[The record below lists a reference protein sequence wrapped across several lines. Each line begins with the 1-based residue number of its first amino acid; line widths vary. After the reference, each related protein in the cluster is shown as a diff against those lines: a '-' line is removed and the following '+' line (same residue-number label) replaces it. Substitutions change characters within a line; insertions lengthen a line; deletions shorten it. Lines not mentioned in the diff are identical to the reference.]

1 MLESP
6 RQVPSPML
14 PEGKRLCL
22 LHKREDVLR
31 EAQIPAEAEA
41 VDVLT
46 ARKPEAQTMQMAK
59 LS

>member
-6 RQVPSPML
+6 RQVPPPML
-14 PEGKRLCL
+14 QEGERLCL

-31 EAQIPAEAEA
+31 EAQIPTEAKA

-46 ARKPEAQTMQMAK
+46 ARKPEAQMM
-59 LS
+59 

>member
-6 RQVPSPML
+6 WQVPPPML
-14 PEGKRLCL
+14 QEGERLRL
-22 LHKREDVLR
+22 LHKWEDVLR

-46 ARKPEAQTMQMAK
+46 ARKPEAQMM
-59 LS
+59 

>member
-1 MLESP
+1 ML
-6 RQVPSPML
+6 Q
-14 PEGKRLCL
+14 EGERLRL

-31 EAQIPAEAEA
+31 EAQIPAEAKA

-46 ARKPEAQTMQMAK
+46 AQKPEAQIIQMAK